1 MPLVCPHLT
10 TVSLNVKLHNRYY
23 HNWHNSVS
31 SVIEFFFKT
40 SISLILGE
48 AEGHVVLFETVV
60 PICPPACD
68 GYNYSSKGSSGL
80 QVGMAFLFVP
90 ILTVLSLYIFNLKL
104 KRWNNTQIE
113 KRNIFKNNPCFRIIL
128 IFCLFHGLIYY
139 NR

>member
-1 MPLVCPHLT
+1 MLHSISKYTYQRILWNT
-10 TVSLNVKLHNRYY
+10 SLLGKSLLGFVSPNVKFHNRYC

-31 SVIEFFFKT
+31 SVIEFFQT

-68 GYNYSSKGSSGL
+68 GYNYSSKGTSGL

-90 ILTVLSLYIFNLKL
+90 ILTMLSLYIFNLKL

-113 KRNIFKNNPCFRIIL
+113 KRHIF
-128 IFCLFHGLIYY
+128 
-139 NR
+139 